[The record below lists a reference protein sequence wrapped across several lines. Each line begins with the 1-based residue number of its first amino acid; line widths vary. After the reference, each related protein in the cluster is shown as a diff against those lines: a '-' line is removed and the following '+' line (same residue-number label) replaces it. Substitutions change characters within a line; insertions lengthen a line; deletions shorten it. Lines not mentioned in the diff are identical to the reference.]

1 MCVTELA
8 CLTYIVIFFTN
19 DSSAL
24 LPCYVRRLSYCLLPT
39 NMLKCGAIPL
49 ENIVM
54 KKLIQSVKGTREF
67 YPEEMA
73 LRNYLYDKVRSA
85 SQTFGYQE
93 WDAPFIEAIDLYAA
107 KSGEE
112 LVKKQSFTFED
123 RGGELVTLRPEL
135 TPSLARMIAAK
146 QGELN
151 FPVRWWSFGP
161 FWRYEQ
167 PQKGRSREFFQWNVD
182 LLGVNS
188 PEADAE
194 LIAMGATF
202 LRSVGLSPELALIY
216 VNNRRLMD
224 SEFDAL
230 GITQEK
236 RLDVSNLVDR
246 RTKMDPAKWDAY
258 ALELGITQKQLDGL
272 KDILGNLDL
281 WKKSDEL
288 TRLFA
293 ALEALGVKDYVRFD
307 PNIMRGLLYYT
318 GTVFEA
324 FDVSGSLKRAIFG
337 GGRYDNLLAD
347 VGGQPLSGVG
357 FAMGDVVI
365 GIILQEA
372 GLVPE
377 FEPSPAQV
385 LVTVFDE
392 KLWMQSFSLASEL
405 RNAGLKVMVY
415 PEPAKLPRQFKF
427 ADKMKMKVV
436 VTIGPD
442 EAEKGLAAVK
452 NLSNGEQVIVTREA
466 VADEVR
472 KIL

>member
-1 MCVTELA
+1 
-8 CLTYIVIFFTN
+8 
-19 DSSAL
+19 
-24 LPCYVRRLSYCLLPT
+24 
-39 NMLKCGAIPL
+39 
-49 ENIVM
+49 M
-54 KKLIQSVKGTREF
+54 KKTIQTVKGTREF
-67 YPEEMA
+67 YPETMA
-73 LRNYLYDKVRSA
+73 LRNFLFEKARAA
-85 SQTFGYQE
+85 SQMFGYQE
-93 WDAPFIEAIDLYAA
+93 YDGPFIETIDLYAA

-123 RGGELVTLRPEL
+123 RGGDLVTLRPEL
-135 TPSLARMIAAK
+135 TPSLARMIAAR
-146 QGELN
+146 QGELAY
-151 FPVRWWSFGP
+151 PVRWWSFGP

-182 LLGVNS
+182 MLGVNS

-194 LIAMGATF
+194 LIAVGATF
-202 LRSVGLSPELALIY
+202 LRSVGLTPERALIY

-230 GITQEK
+230 GIPSEK

-246 RTKMDPAKWDAY
+246 RTKMEPAKWDAN
-258 ALELGITQKQLDGL
+258 ALELGLNQTQLDGL
-272 KDILGNLDL
+272 KALLANYDL
-281 WKKSDEL
+281 WQKSDEL

-293 ALEALGVKDYVRFD
+293 ALEALGVREYVKFD

-324 FDVSGSLKRAIFG
+324 FDTTGSLKRAIFG

-377 FEPSPAQV
+377 FQPSPAQV

-392 KLWMQSFSLASEL
+392 SLLRQSFALAAEL
-405 RNAGLKVMVY
+405 RQAGLKVMVS
-415 PEPAKLPRQFKF
+415 PEPAKLQKQFKF
-427 ADKMKMKVV
+427 ADKMKMKIALVL
-436 VTIGPD
+436 GPD
-442 EAEKGLAAVK
+442 EVQQGLVVVK
-452 NLSNGEQVIVTREA
+452 DLSKGEQAQVKREA
-466 VADEVR
+466 VLESVM
-472 KIL
+472 KILS